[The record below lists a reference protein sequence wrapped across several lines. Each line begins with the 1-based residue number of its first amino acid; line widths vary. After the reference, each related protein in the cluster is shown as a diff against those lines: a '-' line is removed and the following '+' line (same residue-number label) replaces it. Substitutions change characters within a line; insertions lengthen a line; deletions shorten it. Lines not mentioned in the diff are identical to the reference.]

1 MAHNKQAKKRIRTSN
16 EARIRN
22 KDKSSAMK
30 TQMKKL
36 QALIDANDKAA
47 AAKELLVTFTHIDR
61 CAKHNIIHSN
71 TAARKKSMMSRRV
84 NAIA

>member
-1 MAHNKQAKKRIRTSN
+1 MAHNKQAKKRIRTNN

-30 TQMKKL
+30 TQVKKL
-36 QALIDANDKAA
+36 QGLIDAKDKAGA
-47 AAKELLVTFTHIDR
+47 TKELPGTFAHIDK
-61 CAKHNIIHSN
+61 CAKHRIIHPN
-71 TAARKKSMMSRRV
+71 TAARKKALLAKRV